1 MSSEKKSKSIKAK
14 FFFIKDRVDDGEIKV
29 VDCPTEEM
37 WAAIMTK
44 PLQGTA
50 FRLMRAELMNCNV
63 NYEDP
68 PEEEEPIPVT
78 SPKTV
83 SWKNVI
89 STTFKTP
96 QECVGQNRN
105 LGTVRRGDTRRHHTV
120 SNMREGSCAVAQS
133 GTPSIRSYPLRMPER
148 SLGVARLRTPTWRV
162 GVSRER
168 GAREQK

>member
-1 MSSEKKSKSIKAK
+1 
-14 FFFIKDRVDDGEIKV
+14 
-29 VDCPTEEM
+29 
-37 WAAIMTK
+37 
-44 PLQGTA
+44 
-50 FRLMRAELMNCNV
+50 MNYNV

-105 LGTVRRGDTRRHHTV
+105 LNGIRRPDTRQGIHK
-120 SNMREGSCAVAQS
+120 
-133 GTPSIRSYPLRMPER
+133 IPER
-148 SLGVARLRTPTWRV
+148 SLGVARLGKATWQV
-162 GVSRER
+162 GVSRGR
-168 GAREQK
+168 RARE